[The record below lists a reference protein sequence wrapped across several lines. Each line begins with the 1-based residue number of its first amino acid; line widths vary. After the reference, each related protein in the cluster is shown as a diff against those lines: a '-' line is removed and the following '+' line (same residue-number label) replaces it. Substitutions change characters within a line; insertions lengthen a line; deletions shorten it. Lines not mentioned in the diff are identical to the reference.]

1 MKTINPHMLNK
12 IYHLISSLFFFSK
25 SDDEGEPSSEEE
37 ESEEEEEE
45 EESGDEDEE
54 KTEEKEVEQSLDDVS
69 AYDTLHQLN
78 ANLAQ
83 LTANE
88 VIPVFKI
95 FLKFFVIE
103 CYFTTVFTVDS
114 GGTTCCT
121 HFGSLHWL
129 R

>member
-1 MKTINPHMLNK
+1 MRSH
-12 IYHLISSLFFFSK
+12 FFFFSSK
-25 SDDEGEPSSEEE
+25 SDDEGEPSSEEG
-37 ESEEEEEE
+37 ESEQEEEE
-45 EESGDEDEE
+45 EESGDEE
-54 KTEEKEVEQSLDDVS
+54 KEEKEVEKSLDHVS

-88 VIPVFKI
+88 VIPVFKR
-95 FLKFFVIE
+95 FLKLFVIE
-103 CYFTTVFTVDS
+103 CYFTTILTVDS

-121 HFGSLHWL
+121 HFGSLQWV

>member
-1 MKTINPHMLNK
+1 LRSH
-12 IYHLISSLFFFSK
+12 FFFFSSK
-25 SDDEGEPSSEEE
+25 SDDEGEPSSEEG
-37 ESEEEEEE
+37 ESEQEEEE
-45 EESGDEDEE
+45 EESGDEE
-54 KTEEKEVEQSLDDVS
+54 KEEKEVEKSLDHVS

-88 VIPVFKI
+88 VIPVFKR
-95 FLKFFVIE
+95 FLKLFVIE
-103 CYFTTVFTVDS
+103 CYFTTILTVDS

-121 HFGSLHWL
+121 HFGSLQWV

>member
-1 MKTINPHMLNK
+1 LRSH
-12 IYHLISSLFFFSK
+12 FFFFSSK

-37 ESEEEEEE
+37 ESEQEEEE
-45 EESGDEDEE
+45 EESGDEE
-54 KTEEKEVEQSLDDVS
+54 KEEKEVEKSLDHVS

-88 VIPVFKI
+88 VIPVFKR
-95 FLKFFVIE
+95 FLKLFVIE
-103 CYFTTVFTVDS
+103 CYFTTILTVDS

-121 HFGSLHWL
+121 HFGSLQWV